1 MSEYDRTD
9 LVNDICE
16 RYGEQIFAAGTA
28 PEAVMLTLKAIS
40 AVLPDAL
47 AKHNR
52 VEIHDL
58 GVFHLTKRAPRKGRN
73 FHTGET
79 IEIPAHDEITFNAA
93 PFLSEIVEQTTGVLT
108 N

>member
-1 MSEYDRTD
+1 MQEYDRTD
-9 LVNDICE
+9 LTNDICA
-16 RYGEQIFAAGTA
+16 RYGEQIFAAGTSH
-28 PEAVMLTLKAIS
+28 EAVQLTLKAIS

-47 AKHNR
+47 AQHGR

-79 IEIPAHDEITFNAA
+79 VEIPAHDEITFNAA
-93 PFLSEIVEQTTGVLT
+93 PFISEIVEQTTGVPT